1 MKVNMNATTVVHDAR
16 TPKSVSDLKRRAT
29 CVTVCVSESCQTVR
43 LAECQKLKWKH
54 LQVMWMPVLLVPWN
68 AQYFRLNIN

>member
-43 LAECQKLKWKH
+43 LAECQKLK
-54 LQVMWMPVLLVPWN
+54 
-68 AQYFRLNIN
+68 